1 MLDRLLNRI
10 VEGMA
15 VLSGVLLLA
24 MMLMI
29 VGDITAR
36 QLGLTFSAHFFALT
50 EFSLLAIPLL
60 GGPWLVRERA
70 HVTVEVLLVTL
81 PERLRQKLLTAL
93 CWLCIVTCLI
103 LAYFGVRVTLDTYSA
118 GDMDM
123 RSFDMPRW
131 MLLAFMPLSFGMM
144 VLEFFRLWLR
154 GEPIVKVGAVDIPNQ
169 DK

>member
-1 MLDRLLNRI
+1 MLSRVLDRVVDL
-10 VEGMA
+10 MA
-15 VLSGVLLLA
+15 FVAGLLLLGMMA
-24 MMLMI
+24 MIIL
-29 VGDITAR
+29 DIFAR
-36 QLGLTFSAHFFALT
+36 QVDLSFSAHFFALT
-50 EFSLLAIPLL
+50 EYTLLVIPLL

-154 GEPIVKVGAVDIPNQ
+154 GEPIAKVGAVDIPNQ
-169 DK
+169 EK

>member
-1 MLDRLLNRI
+1 MLSRILDRI
-10 VEGMA
+10 VDLMA
-15 VLSGVLLLA
+15 SLAGVLLLA
-24 MMLMI
+24 MMVMI
-29 VGDITAR
+29 ILDIFAREVG
-36 QLGLTFSAHFFALT
+36 LSFSAHFFALT
-50 EFSLLAIPLL
+50 EYSLLIIPLL

-81 PERLRQKLLTAL
+81 PPKARARLLTAL

-103 LAYFGVRVTLDTYSA
+103 LAYFGILVTLDTYSA

-131 MLLAFMPLSFGMM
+131 MLFAFMPLSFGMM

-154 GEPIVKVGAVDIPNQ
+154 GEPIAKVGAIDIPNQ